1 MQRSLWHPLALVR
14 VSSRLPAQ
22 ELIDPALPPAPDPA
36 SPPAPDPAPPAA
48 TTAADALQR
57 PDVKGLTS
65 NTFGGR
71 LQRLVRMRYKGLT
84 LEQNVCAQ
92 LLLPSVRG
100 ATSTCLP
107 SRGAN
112 RLLHCPR
119 HRVAALIG

>member
-22 ELIDPALPPAPDPA
+22 ELIDRA
-36 SPPAPDPAPPAA
+36 SS
-48 TTAADALQR
+48 
-57 PDVKGLTS
+57 S
-65 NTFGGR
+65 NPFGGR
-71 LQRLVRMRYKGLT
+71 LQQLVRMRYKGLT

-92 LLLPSVRG
+92 LLLPLVRG

-112 RLLHCPR
+112 RVLHCPR
-119 HRVAALIG
+119 HRVAALID